1 MLSTLFNR
9 SRFAALPRS
18 ERMLFAFVIVATI
31 LTMAFSFLQTVTS
44 FEVTL
49 DPTQLILLGL
59 ISSVIIQGFKW
70 VAEVKG
76 TELDPRYV
84 RAVVFVVSLGMG
96 WYWIRPEIP
105 VGADPMDLALAI
117 FAGLG
122 VIGGFAKLIY
132 DIVLERVLKELDY
145 VFQFAR
151 FKFEPSSRPR
161 PVNPETPSPVE

>member
-1 MLSTLFNR
+1 MLFNK
-9 SRFAALPRS
+9 SRFAALPRR
-18 ERMLFAFVIVATI
+18 ERVLFAFVIVFSL
-31 LTMAFSFLQTVTS
+31 LTMAFAFLQTVTS

-59 ISSVIIQGFKW
+59 IASALIQGFKW
-70 VAEVKG
+70 IAAIKG
-76 TELDPRYV
+76 TGLDPRDV
-84 RAVVFVVSLGMG
+84 RAVVFAVSMGMG

-105 VGADPMDLALAI
+105 ADADLMELALAI

-132 DIVLERVLKELDY
+132 DILLERVLKGLDY

-151 FKFEPSSRPR
+151 FKFEPNSRP
-161 PVNPETPSPVE
+161 VG

>member
-1 MLSTLFNR
+1 MLFSK
-9 SRFAALPRS
+9 SGFAALQRR
-18 ERMLFAFVIVATI
+18 ERVLAAFVVIATL

-59 ISSVIIQGFKW
+59 IASVLIQGFKW
-70 VAEVKG
+70 IAQVKG

-84 RAVVFVVSLGMG
+84 RVVVFAVSLGMG

-105 VGADPMDLALAI
+105 VGADPMELALAI

-132 DIVLERVLKELDY
+132 DILLERVLKAFDY
-145 VFQFAR
+145 VFQFAN
-151 FKFEPSSRPR
+151 FKFEPSSK
-161 PVNPETPSPVE
+161 PVEQELPL